1 LNDGDFFCPD
11 GNKTSLDDHGQIS
24 MEQRPTDENAVLLQ
38 LEVNRVD
45 MDSIVRHELL
55 MRPSFGDVAIFEHKY
70 PIGVH
75 HRRQPVRDDNRGLSV
90 PDLVECAARA
100 AMTVCRVWLSPRRGA

>member
-1 LNDGDFFCPD
+1 
-11 GNKTSLDDHGQIS
+11 

-38 LEVNRVD
+38 LEVDRVG

-70 PIGVH
+70 PIGLH
-75 HRRQPVRDDNRGLSV
+75 HRR
-90 PDLVECAARA
+90 
-100 AMTVCRVWLSPRRGA
+100 